1 MSQKI
6 EKIARLLVSQP
17 EPALKE
23 KSPFYD
29 FAQRYKVEIDYRPLI
44 RVEGVELREF
54 RAQKVDVLEHTAV
67 IFTSRMTVDSF
78 FSLCE
83 ASRVVIPETMKY
95 ICQTEAVALYLQKY
109 IVYRKR
115 KISFGNGTFNGLV
128 EQIVKNRGEKFI
140 LTLTEPYKSELP
152 DALEQL
158 GLNVTQAVLARTVPS
173 EMEGVDIESYDLMA
187 LYSPADVRALLQRFE
202 VAKVPPIALFGR
214 ATLAAAIEAG
224 LTVKAMAPTTVAPS
238 MTKAIEILAEKVR
251 KGEAVAD
258 VTLTE
263 DDGSKE
269 EFLKSQ
275 KSKLTRK
282 PRAPRAATK

>member
-6 EKIARLLVSQP
+6 AKIERVLVSQP

-29 FAQRYKVEIDYRPLI
+29 FSQRFKVEIDYHPLI
-44 RVEGVELREF
+44 RVEGIDLREF
-54 RAQKVDVLEHTAV
+54 RAQKVDVLDHTAV
-67 IFTSRMTVDSF
+67 IFTSRTTVDSF
-78 FSLCE
+78 FGLCE
-83 ASRVVIPETMKY
+83 ASRMVIPETMKY

-115 KISFGNGTFNGLV
+115 KISFGNGTFTGLV

-158 GLNVTQAVLARTVPS
+158 GLNVTQAVLARTVAA
-173 EMEGVDIESYDLMA
+173 EMEGVDIAKYDLMA
-187 LYSPADVRALLQRFE
+187 LYSPADVRALLKCFE
-202 VAKVPPIALFGR
+202 IEKLPAIALFGR
-214 ATLAAAIEAG
+214 ATLAAAIEGG

-238 MTKAIEILAEKVR
+238 MTKAIEILTEKVR
-251 KGEAVAD
+251 SGEEIAD

-282 PRAPRAATK
+282 PRASRAVTK